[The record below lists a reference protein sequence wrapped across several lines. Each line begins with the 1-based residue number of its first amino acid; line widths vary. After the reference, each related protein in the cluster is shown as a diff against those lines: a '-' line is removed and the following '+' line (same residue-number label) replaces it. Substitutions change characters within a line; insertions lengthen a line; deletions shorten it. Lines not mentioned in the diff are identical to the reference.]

1 MTRQEMLVTIRNA
14 LVVMKRQADWLDNTA
29 KEMQDD
35 AKHIR
40 LRGKELQDV
49 WYELKEPDKWD
60 KQ

>member
-1 MTRQEMLVTIRNA
+1 MLVAIRNA

-29 KEMQDD
+29 KEMRDG

-49 WYELKEPDKWD
+49 WYELKEPNKWD